1 MPTVSLTVV
10 LAFCANLAVAIA
22 KTIAAFLTGSASMT
36 AEAAHSWADTGNEI
50 FLLIADRRGAI
61 ERDDEHPLGYGRE
74 TYFWSTIA
82 AFGLFTAGAV
92 ISVAHGIQELNA
104 PESSRDVWVA
114 YLVLGISAILEAFSF
129 QQALRQARGAARER
143 GQRTLEHVLT
153 SSNTTLRAVFA
164 EDSAALVGLVIAFFG
179 VLLHQLTGDAV
190 YDAIG
195 SILVGILLGIVAI
208 VLMDRN
214 RRFVVGQEASDEVTN
229 AVLREVLESDAI
241 ERVTYLHLE
250 FVGPSR
256 IYLVAAVDLTGN
268 DDESRLAV
276 RLHTIEQAIE
286 ENEYIQRAVLT
297 LSMPDD
303 ESLVVS

>member
-92 ISVAHGIQELNA
+92 VSVAHGIQELNA

-129 QQALRQARGAARER
+129 QQALRQARGAAQAR
-143 GQRTLEHVLT
+143 GQRTLDHVLT

-164 EDSAALVGLVIAFFG
+164 EDSAALVGLVIAFLG
-179 VLLHQLTGDAV
+179 VLLHQLTGNAV

-195 SILVGILLGIVAI
+195 SILVGVLLGVVAI
-208 VLMDRN
+208 ILMDRN
-214 RRFVVGQEASDEVTN
+214 RRFVVGQEASDELTN
-229 AVLREVLESDAI
+229 AVLREVLASDAI

-276 RLHTIEQAIE
+276 RLHTIERAIE

-303 ESLVVS
+303 ESLEVA